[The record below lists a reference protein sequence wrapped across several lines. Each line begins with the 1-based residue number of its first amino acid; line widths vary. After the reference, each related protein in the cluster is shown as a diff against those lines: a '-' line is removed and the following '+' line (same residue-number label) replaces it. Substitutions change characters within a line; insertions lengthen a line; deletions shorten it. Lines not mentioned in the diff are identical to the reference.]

1 MSTEKETIA
10 EGRFI
15 NMVRRNGWEFVER
28 NNTSAIVVILAV
40 TDDGRMIFVEQF
52 REPVE
57 KNVIEL
63 PAGLAG
69 DHPGTEDEAIESA
82 AQRELFEETGYEA
95 ESFEILIEGP
105 PSAGLSS
112 EILTFVRATGLK
124 RTGPGGGEGSEKII
138 IHEIPPHSA
147 EGWLHKQAEL
157 GKVVDPKVLVGLF
170 YAMR

>member
-1 MSTEKETIA
+1 MTNKKETIA
-10 EGRFI
+10 AGRFI

-40 TDDGRMIFVEQF
+40 TEDGRMIFVEQF

-69 DHPGTEDEAIESA
+69 DHPGHEDEAIESA
-82 AQRELFEETGYEA
+82 ARRELFEETGYEA
-95 ESFEILIEGP
+95 ETFEILIEGP
-105 PSAGLSS
+105 PSAGLSD

-124 RTGPGGGEGSEKII
+124 RTGPGGGESTENITV
-138 IHEIPPHSA
+138 HEIPPHSA
-147 EGWLHKQAEL
+147 EGWLQEQVAS

-170 YAMR
+170 YAVR